1 MKELGQHVIAA
12 IGWDRD
18 FAWTGTREAIDTALA
33 LGVGGFLIRG
43 GPRYEV
49 AQLARALHAHS
60 PVPLLIAADLER
72 GAGERFHGAVALPPA
87 RALASLNESDVVRRA
102 ARITARDA
110 RELGINWALGPVC
123 DLDLDNGNPI
133 VGTRGFG
140 SDAKR
145 VAELGAEWIDAC
157 QAESVLACAKHFP
170 GHGRTQVDS
179 HLGLPVQDESLTELL
194 ASDLVPFRAAVDAGV
209 ASIMTAHVAF
219 PALDRSAEP
228 ATLSAP
234 TIALLRGELGFDGLV
249 VTDALDMGGV
259 LASRDA
265 QSGTVRDQPA
275 AAVRAMAAGCDL
287 LLAPSEPA
295 LVVRALA
302 DAVADGRLNAEQLAK
317 SRARRDWWATWG
329 RWLPDTRGP
338 TLDDRTWA
346 KQVSDKVLQV
356 VRGRVPWVP
365 PACEVVMVDD
375 DPASAAPSRWSFIQS
390 LQALGRTV
398 NVVPGATSA
407 GEGVLIIAV
416 FADVLAGKGH
426 VSITPQ
432 SRLTVR
438 LAVQAART
446 LKRDALVVLFGHSR
460 LASELP
466 DAAHLLCAWSG
477 DRGMQ
482 EAAARALVS

>member
-1 MKELGQHVIAA
+1 MNELGQHVIAA

-18 FAWTGTREAIDTALA
+18 FEWAGTREAIDQALA
-33 LGVGGFLIRG
+33 AGVGGFLIRG

-60 PVPLLIAADLER
+60 PVPLLVAADLER
-72 GAGERFHGAVALPPA
+72 GAGEHFHGAVCLPPA
-87 RALASLNESDVVRRA
+87 GALASLNEPDVVRRA

-110 RELGINWALGPVC
+110 RQLGINWALGPVC

-140 SDAKR
+140 SDARR
-145 VAELGAEWIDAC
+145 VAEFSAEWIDAC

-170 GHGRTQVDS
+170 GHGRTIVDS
-179 HLGLPVQDESLTELL
+179 HLALPVQDESLTELL
-194 ASDLVPFRAAVDAGV
+194 ASDLVPFRAAIDGGV
-209 ASIMTAHVAF
+209 ASVMTAHVAF
-219 PALDRSAEP
+219 PAIDRAAQP

-234 TIALLRGELGFDGLV
+234 TIALLRGEMGFEGLV
-249 VTDALDMGGV
+249 VTDSLDMVGV
-259 LASRDA
+259 LA
-265 QSGTVRDQPA
+265 VHDQPS
-275 AAVRAMAAGCDL
+275 AAVRALAAGCDL
-287 LLAPSEPA
+287 LLAPTDPA
-295 LVVRALA
+295 LVVRAMEVAIAEGTLDAEKLA
-302 DAVADGRLNAEQLAK
+302 A
-317 SRARRDWWATWG
+317 SRQRRDWWATWG
-329 RWLPDTRGP
+329 RWLPDSRGP

-356 VRGRVPWVP
+356 VRGRVPWLP

-398 NVVPGATSA
+398 AVVPGATEA
-407 GEGVLIIAV
+407 GEGVLVIAV
-416 FADVLAGKGH
+416 FADVVAGKGH
-426 VSITPQ
+426 VSLTPQ
-432 SRLTVR
+432 SRLTAR

-446 LKRDALVVLFGHSR
+446 LKRDALVVLFGHPR
-460 LASELP
+460 LATELP

-477 DRGMQ
+477 DKGMQ
-482 EAAARALVS
+482 EAAARALSS